1 MAPKNP
7 KTEKIK
13 QRLEQI
19 KAAAKSA
26 EKEIEIASV
35 PSDVEAEPVKSTVKA
50 AAPVKAANV
59 ETVAEQF
66 TLDGANK
73 FIWLLD
79 GQRLAGWY
87 RINDTT
93 IVVADPVVG
102 YTSSVPTTLA
112 LAMSVQGIGKL
123 VELEKA
129 DVSIPR
135 SFKLRSGEL
144 IVSMATSISLPRIV
158 WRTTNRRTV
167 VWAIVQYRPLKNEW
181 RIMRLRSAPM
191 QTIYEAQQILRV
203 ILGGAYDRLRE
214 AIELL
219 ATPI

>member
-1 MAPKNP
+1 MP
-7 KTEKIK
+7 KTKQKTENPQTARIR
-13 QRLEQI
+13 QRLEEV
-19 KAAAKSA
+19 KRLAAAA
-26 EKEIEIASV
+26 EKEINV
-35 PSDVEAEPVKSTVKA
+35 PLTESVEAEPVKT